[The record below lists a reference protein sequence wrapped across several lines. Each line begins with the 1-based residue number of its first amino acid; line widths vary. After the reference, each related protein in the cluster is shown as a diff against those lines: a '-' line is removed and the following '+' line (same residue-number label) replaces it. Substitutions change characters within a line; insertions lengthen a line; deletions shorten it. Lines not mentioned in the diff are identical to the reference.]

1 MKRILRY
8 SAAVSL
14 LAASLFF
21 PVYGADTDDEADL
34 LRAEIRLDKAQII
47 KDSMQFSDAEAEKFW
62 PVYNA
67 YAGQLKVNSDEL
79 KALIERYFKIMN
91 AVDEET
97 AKDLVGKAIANEK
110 KELDLMTHYFPKFA
124 EAIGAPRAAKFY
136 QIERQLNRIL
146 RAKIASLVPLA
157 KPF

>member
-1 MKRILRY
+1 MKRALRY
-8 SAAVSL
+8 FVAASFLASSL
-14 LAASLFF
+14 LL
-21 PVYGADTDDEADL
+21 PVYAGDTDDEAQL
-34 LRAEIRLDKAQII
+34 LRAEIRLDKEQII
-47 KDSMQFSDAEAEKFW
+47 TESMQFSDAEAEKFW

-67 YAGQLKVNSDEL
+67 YAGQLKLNNDEL
-79 KALIERYFKIMN
+79 KALIEQYFKIMN
-91 AVDEET
+91 AVDEKT

-110 KELDLMTHYFPKFA
+110 KELDLMSQYFPKFS

-157 KPF
+157 KPK